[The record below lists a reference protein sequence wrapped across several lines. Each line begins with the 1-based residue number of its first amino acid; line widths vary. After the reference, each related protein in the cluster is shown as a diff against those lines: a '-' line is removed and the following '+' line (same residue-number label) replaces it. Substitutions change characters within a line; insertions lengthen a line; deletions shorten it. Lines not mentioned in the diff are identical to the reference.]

1 MDRMNI
7 TVEIQSVGP
16 KRTNVRS
23 SMYVASLISA
33 TKDKFNLD
41 GNYVLV
47 RKGERQPLSPE
58 MPLDQAGISD
68 GNVLVC
74 ARVVQAS
81 RTKDAI
87 QSGVREPISKQFKR
101 VYLQEE
107 RQLVEYDMAWQ
118 PAVIGRRDRRDPS
131 NNKLLVVDLE
141 GFEEAPTVSR
151 HHACITEKDG
161 SFFVEGISE
170 NNPTYLGDTRLKPGI
185 KVSLPVGSR
194 IRVGRVTLTF
204 YVIS

>member
-1 MDRMNI
+1 MDRMDI
-7 TVEIQSVGP
+7 TVEIQSIGP
-16 KRTNVRS
+16 KRANVRS

-41 GNYVLV
+41 GSYVLV

-58 MPLDQAGISD
+58 IPLEQAGISD
-68 GNVLVC
+68 GSVLVC

-87 QSGVREPISKQFKR
+87 ESGVREPISKQFKR
-101 VYLQEE
+101 VYLQEV

-161 SFFVEGISE
+161 SFFIEGISE